1 MEAISVKGVKSDGT
15 VSATTMGSATL
26 VWCANSHAT
35 TAVVLTLDGT
45 VANGSGNSGTLSVPP
60 HFALLVRKAPLDT
73 IASAGGTASLTAVTY
88 NAAPG
93 ISRDS

>member
-1 MEAISVKGVKSDGT
+1 MEAISLKGTSDAGG
-15 VSATTMGSATL
+15 SATTLGNATL
-26 VWCANSHAT
+26 VWCANSHVSD
-35 TAVVLTLDGT
+35 AVVLTLDGT
-45 VANGSGNSGTLSVPP
+45 VTNGSGNSGTLSIPP

-73 IASAGGTASLTAVTY
+73 IAAGSGTPSLTAVAY